1 MKNILI
7 AVAGFMLPSL
17 LVAETLT
24 FSDIST
30 NYTTC
35 NNRIEVS
42 TLFDGNNNG
51 AGCSLDYVA
60 FETNPKEDKF
70 VESVEIFFENT
81 DNLDYFYFEN
91 GNYWIEQNDLNT
103 SNSYKFDI
111 PESSLFTNNVYFEVY
126 GLNGPMLLTE
136 IKYVL
141 RDRNTTDP
149 KKVNLE
155 NTINQ
160 YIDFNNSNLE
170 CKTSRSGFTTPSD
183 DAIDVVESTFM
194 GCSVDDGG
202 YLQNIM
208 FTENVDITKI
218 EVRADKEESIIYVAS
233 FKNDGQEV
241 FSSTDGLFNIPNT
254 NSISISPFFGSGY
267 VSVTDIYIYGKKTSE
282 QENTT
287 TDGTELPDNNGD
299 GGDTNN
305 NSGDETSNEGES
317 GSNTGGESST
327 GNNDSITMTY
337 TAFIIKSAS
346 NPSSISAPNVGGG
359 SVVAVDDD
367 CSDGGL
373 ETNTVNA
380 LNSMF
385 SRTLDSSGWCS
396 TTNLTANG
404 ISNLTKEIGALTN
417 LTNLSLT
424 SSSFTTVPVEISNL
438 SSLNY
443 LQFWNVSGLNS
454 LPDELCSMNNLN
466 EFSIGYVPLSDLP
479 ACFGNMSSLTDLG
492 IYSLTNMTTLPD
504 SLGSLSNLSEIYID
518 KTPLVELPNSIGNLS
533 NLDRL
538 VVFQGDLGSIPDSI
552 GNLSSLSEIN
562 FRWNN
567 ISGDLPSSITN
578 LSNLEI
584 LNLSNNNISSIPSD
598 IDRLSSLNSLSFY
611 SNNISVAPIEINN
624 MVLDYLHLGANPGVG
639 SASFNAI
646 SCDNVSGTCV
656 K

>member
-7 AVAGFMLPSL
+7 AIAGFMLPSL
-17 LVAETLT
+17 LIAETLT
-24 FSDIST
+24 FSDISE

-35 NNRIEVS
+35 NNEIEMS
-42 TLFDGNNNG
+42 TLFNGNNNEP
-51 AGCSLDYVA
+51 GCSLDYVD
-60 FETNPKEDKF
+60 FETNQKEDKF
-70 VESVEIFFENT
+70 VESVEIFFKNT

-91 GNYWIEQNDLNT
+91 GNYWIEKNDLNA

-111 PESSLFTNNVYFEVY
+111 PESSLFTNYVYFEVY

-136 IKYVL
+136 IKYIL
-141 RDRNTTDP
+141 RDRNSTDP

-170 CKTSRSGFTTPSD
+170 CKTSRSGFKTSSD
-183 DAIDVVESTFM
+183 DAIDVVESTSM

-208 FTENVDITKI
+208 FTENVDITKV
-218 EVRADKEESIIYVAS
+218 EVRASKDESIIYLAS
-233 FKNDGQEV
+233 FKNDEQEV
-241 FSSTDGLFNIPNT
+241 FSSTDGLFNISNV
-254 NSISISPFFGSGY
+254 NNISVSPFFGSGY
-267 VSVTDIYIYGKKTSE
+267 VNVTDIYIYGKKTSE
-282 QENTT
+282 QENTK
-287 TDGTELPDNNGD
+287 TDGTELPNDSD
-299 GGDTNN
+299 N
-305 NSGDETSNEGES
+305 NSGDETSNEEGTD
-317 GSNTGGESST
+317 SNTGGGDSISE
-327 GNNDSITMTY
+327 NDSISMTY
-337 TAFIIKSAS
+337 TAFIVKGAF
-346 NPSSISAPNVGGG
+346 NPNSVADPGVGGG
-359 SVVAVDDD
+359 SIVSVDDD
-367 CSDGGL
+367 CSDGSL
-373 ETNTVNA
+373 ETNTVNS

-396 TTNLTANG
+396 TTNLTVNG

-417 LTNLSLT
+417 LTNLSIT
-424 SSSFTTVPVEISNL
+424 SSSFAIVPAEIANL
-438 SSLNY
+438 SNLNY

-479 ACFGNMSSLTDLG
+479 TCFGNMSSLTNLG

-504 SLGSLSNLSEIYID
+504 SLGGLSNLSEIYID

-562 FRWNN
+562 FRWNS

-584 LNLSNNNISSIPSD
+584 LNLSNNNISSIPND
-598 IDRLSSLNSLSFY
+598 IDKLTSLNSLSFY

-624 MVLDYLHLGANPGVG
+624 MILDYLHLGANPGVG